1 MLFVKAADDTI
12 MFINAGGADSKVLD
26 LEMSILGD
34 TYFEGGGVL
43 RTDESIV
50 EGGDLPFIYQSARV
64 GNFSYGINNLLPGEY
79 FVDFHFAEIVNTN
92 GPKGIRVF
100 DVYVQDDKA
109 SWTN

>member
-1 MLFVKAADDTI
+1 MKAADDTI

-26 LEMSILGD
+26 SEMSILGD
-34 TYFEGGGVL
+34 TCFERGGVL

-50 EGGDLPFIYQSARV
+50 EAGDFPFIYQSARV
-64 GNFSYGINNLLPGEY
+64 GNFSYQLNNLLPGEY

-100 DVYVQDDKA
+100 NVYVQDDKA